1 MTGKDGFVYLLGTT
15 SDDGIYKI
23 GVTRGSVDRR
33 IRKLQTGNSGEIYL
47 IKRYVS
53 RFPFFV
59 ESSMHRL
66 YSSKNVLNEWYKL
79 SDEEVASFCDE
90 CKRFEDMAENL
101 KDNPFFKYDKLR

>member
-1 MTGKDGFVYLLGTT
+1 
-15 SDDGIYKI
+15 
-23 GVTRGSVDRR
+23 
-33 IRKLQTGNSGEIYL
+33 
-47 IKRYVS
+47 
-53 RFPFFV
+53 
-59 ESSMHRL
+59 MHRL